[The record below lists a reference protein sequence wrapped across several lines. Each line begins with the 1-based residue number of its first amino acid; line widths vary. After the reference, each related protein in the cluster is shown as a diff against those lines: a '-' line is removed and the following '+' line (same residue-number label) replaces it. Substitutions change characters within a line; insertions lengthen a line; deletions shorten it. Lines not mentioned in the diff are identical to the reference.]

1 MFAKCLNLNFVSH
14 SPFTRIQTNY
24 IIPGIKDLW
33 GRMKEKIWNLIQR
46 QNLVMFGDGWMDSPC
61 FSAKDCFYVMLDHY
75 LDMTVDCEVVDKRET
90 GGTLTLMEKM
100 GCKRILEHMIGI

>member
-1 MFAKCLNLNFVSH
+1 
-14 SPFTRIQTNY
+14 
-24 IIPGIKDLW
+24 
-33 GRMKEKIWNLIQR
+33 
-46 QNLVMFGDGWMDSPC
+46 MFGDGRMDSPC